1 MVSSEGLNPVVA
13 ELGHMFIPRDSL
25 GSCVISEYEDPL
37 SYKAA
42 NEKPYRKEQLKG

>member
-1 MVSSEGLNPVVA
+1 MVSSERLDPVVA

-25 GSCVISEYEDPL
+25 GSCIISEYEDPL

-42 NEKPYRKEQLKG
+42 NEKPYRMEQLKS